1 MKKNYSLPVLTKEDV
16 KFADSGQSTRSFQD
30 CNVTFNEQVKITQT
44 FIDIAHMVHT
54 LGTDHNLLHFSFKL
68 KMLIQKVCRQRLHL
82 VR

>member
-1 MKKNYSLPVLTKEDV
+1 MVILELEVI
-16 KFADSGQSTRSFQD
+16 
-30 CNVTFNEQVKITQT
+30 VTLYIQWQIQVFPNGVGGGGKTNNT

>member
-1 MKKNYSLPVLTKEDV
+1 MDVYTNLSQRVLCCVVVV
-16 KFADSGQSTRSFQD
+16 KHSFQD